1 MAAHHTWSFPRGYVS
16 RGRYVSSMADVELTP
31 AEPTPAE
38 PTREPTHL
46 DAELD
51 AVLVGGRERRPVVL
65 TPYDPSWP
73 ARYESERDRVARA
86 LGRLARS
93 IEHIGST
100 AVPGLAAKP
109 VVDVLV
115 TVSAIE
121 DTDAYSAPLLRA
133 GYELRVRE
141 AGHRMFRTR
150 ARDVHVHVWPAG
162 SEERRY
168 LLLRERLRGSAE
180 DRLRYEEVKREL
192 AAREWPDVNYYA
204 EAKSAVIAD
213 ILARAPAELSGA
225 PCPRPG
231 T

>member
-1 MAAHHTWSFPRGYVS
+1 MR
-16 RGRYVSSMADVELTP
+16 P
-31 AEPTPAE
+31 A
-38 PTREPTHL
+38 
-46 DAELD
+46 
-51 AVLVGGRERRPVVL
+51 
-65 TPYDPSWP
+65 
-73 ARYESERDRVARA
+73 
-86 LGRLARS
+86 
-93 IEHIGST
+93 T
-100 AVPGLAAKP
+100 ACSV
-109 VVDVLV
+109 
-115 TVSAIE
+115 
-121 DTDAYSAPLLRA
+121 
-133 GYELRVRE
+133 
-141 AGHRMFRTR
+141 R